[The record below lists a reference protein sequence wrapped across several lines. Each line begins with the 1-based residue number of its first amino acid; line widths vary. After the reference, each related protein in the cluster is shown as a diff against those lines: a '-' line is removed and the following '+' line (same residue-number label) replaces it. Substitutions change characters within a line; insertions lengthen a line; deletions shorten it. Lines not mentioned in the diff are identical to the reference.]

1 MAQRTTVNRRAIAV
15 GGLVAALTLLPLA
28 LTATDQIY
36 DTNFYTLW
44 ESTAVLAGD
53 HPYRDFFEW
62 GVPLQVVLSM
72 AGQVLSGHRLIGEFL
87 LHWGFIAAGAVISFG
102 LGVRASRS
110 VLLSFV
116 TALLAA
122 IIGPGTGTYHY
133 PKLFLYPAAVWLGWR
148 YLDRPTGGRASA
160 LGALTVAAF
169 LMRHDHGIYVGCAAV
184 LAALLAPVAAPTLW
198 TLRAGLRHTAVFV
211 VTALVILAPWIIL
224 VERTEGLSEYLVSR
238 ASLSAEASPN
248 GSPFRMLR
256 SMNPI
261 RAVEPD
267 PTQPQIIGPWRW
279 PADSAAF
286 MWLVHT
292 TLLVPVLLLLSS
304 GVQVVRSRWRKQPPA
319 EGTYHAILASAV
331 LIVID
336 HRIIREPAY
345 FMLVTPLTAALAAR
359 LLSARVP
366 PHHEGDSTVPLRAR
380 AWRLVPRTAALLML
394 LVTVLSVVT
403 LQRIDWT
410 RNITRERVLK
420 SFSRLT
426 IRPPIDGHVG
436 PYLGRPFTLA
446 DWKNATPE
454 DRRALRLRYL
464 YECSLP
470 SDRLLVA
477 GSTPFDVPYFLNRRI
492 AGGHLFWH
500 MAWRSDAAREA
511 QSLALLQR
519 QSAPFVY
526 AATDTIAD
534 ELKPYPNIRRYV
546 ERTYFEPDGGEGRLL
561 VDRRRAPVT
570 YFGPLRWP
578 CFR

>member
-1 MAQRTTVNRRAIAV
+1 MAQQTVNRRAIAA
-15 GGLVAALTLLPLA
+15 GGLIAVMTLVPLA

-62 GVPLQVVLSM
+62 GVPLQVLLSM
-72 AGQVLSGHRLIGEFL
+72 AGQLLSGHRLIGEFL
-87 LHWGFIAAGAVISFG
+87 LHWVFITAGAVISFG

-116 TALLAA
+116 TALIAA

-148 YLDRPTGGRASA
+148 YLDRPSAGRASA
-160 LGALTVAAF
+160 LSALTVAAF
-169 LMRHDHGIYVGCAAV
+169 LMRHDHGIYVGCTAV

-211 VTALVILAPWIIL
+211 VTALLLLAPWIAL
-224 VERTEGLSEYLVSR
+224 VERSEGFFEYLVSR

-248 GSPFRMLR
+248 GSPFHMLL

-261 RAVEPD
+261 RAVEAD
-267 PTQPQIIGPWRW
+267 SKQPPIIGPWRW
-279 PADSAAF
+279 PADFEAF
-286 MWLVHT
+286 MWLVQA
-292 TLLVPVLLLLSS
+292 TLLVPLVLLVSS
-304 GVQVVRSRWRKQPPA
+304 GVAVARSRWRQRPLA
-319 EGTYHAILASAV
+319 EGTFHAILASTV
-331 LIVID
+331 LLVID

-345 FMLVTPLTAALAAR
+345 FMLMTPLTAALAAR
-359 LLSARVP
+359 LLTAGAA
-366 PHHEGDSTVPLRAR
+366 PHHESELTVSPRAR
-380 AWRLVPRTAALLML
+380 AWRLIHRTVALLML
-394 LVTVLSVVT
+394 LVTAMSVVT
-403 LQRIDWT
+403 LQRSDWT
-410 RNITRERVLK
+410 RNITKERVLK

-436 PYLGRPFTLA
+436 SYLGRPFTEA
-446 DWKNATPE
+446 DWRDATPE
-454 DRRALRLRYL
+454 DRRGLRLRYL

-470 SDRLLVA
+470 SDRVLIT

-500 MAWRSDAAREA
+500 MAWRSDPVREA

-526 AATDTIAD
+526 AATDTIAG
-534 ELKPYPNIRRYV
+534 ELSPYPNIRRYV
-546 ERTYFEPDGGEGRLL
+546 ERTYFEPEGGEGRLL
-561 VDRRRAPVT
+561 VDRRRPPVS

>member
-1 MAQRTTVNRRAIAV
+1 MIRCRPDRVYGTLINRRAIAA
-15 GGLVAALTLLPLA
+15 GGLIAVITLIPLA

-72 AGQVLSGHRLIGEFL
+72 AGQLLSGHRLIGEFL
-87 LHWGFIAAGAVISFG
+87 LHWGFITAGAVISFG

-116 TALLAA
+116 TALIAA

-148 YLDRPTGGRASA
+148 YLDRPTTGRASA

-184 LAALLAPVAAPTLW
+184 LAALLAPAAAPTLW
-198 TLRAGLRHTAVFV
+198 TLRAGLRHTVAFV
-211 VTALVILAPWIIL
+211 LTALLLLAPWLVL
-224 VERTEGLSEYLVSR
+224 VERSEGLVEYLVSR

-248 GSPFRMLR
+248 GSPFRMLL

-267 PTQPQIIGPWRW
+267 STQPRIIGPWRW
-279 PADSAAF
+279 PAPFQAF
-286 MWLVHT
+286 MWLVQV
-292 TLLVPVLLLLSS
+292 TLLVPLVLLLSS
-304 GVQVVRSRWRKQPPA
+304 GVQVVHSRWRKRPPP
-319 EGTYHAILASAV
+319 EGTFHAILASTV
-331 LIVID
+331 LLVID

-345 FMLVTPLTAALAAR
+345 FMLMTPVTAALAAR
-359 LLSARVP
+359 LLTAGALP
-366 PHHEGDSTVPLRAR
+366 R
-380 AWRLVPRTAALLML
+380 AWRLVPRAVASLML
-394 LVTVLSVVT
+394 LITTLSVVT
-403 LQRIDWT
+403 LQQIDWT
-410 RNITRERVLK
+410 RNISKERVLR

-426 IRPPIDGHVG
+426 IRPPIDGQIG
-436 PYLGRPFTLA
+436 PYVGRSFTGA
-446 DWKNATPE
+446 EWRDATPE

-464 YECSLP
+464 YECSLD
-470 SDRLLVA
+470 SDRVLIT

-500 MAWRSDAAREA
+500 MAWRSDPVREA

-534 ELKPYPNIRRYV
+534 ELKPYPNIKRFV
-546 ERTYFEPDGGEGRLL
+546 ERAYFEPTGGEGRLL
-561 VDRRRAPVT
+561 VERRRPPVS
-570 YFGPLRWP
+570 YFGPMRWP